1 MFSLTNYLLFLP
13 AVLVITLLPGP
24 DFAIVVKTALLSG
37 RRQALACVLGINCGV
52 AVHTIAAILG
62 ISAVI
67 AGSAELFA
75 VLKWAG
81 AAYLF
86 YLGLRSLLTV
96 PASLAL
102 GDSLALYAVPAAYSE
117 DGLYLAQWDAGELEP
132 MPACSGAMPLLRL
145 RLSSQGNNLGTLLE
159 VFKSEGVSYAQN

>member
-37 RRQALACVLGINCGV
+37 RRQALACALGINCGV

-86 YLGLRSLLTV
+86 YLGLRSLL
-96 PASLAL
+96 AS
-102 GDSLALYAVPAAYSE
+102 AVMNLMKTAPRLKLQLPPFRTPRPKRRPPPFE
-117 DGLYLAQWDAGELEP
+117 AGSF
-132 MPACSGAMPLLRL
+132 AI
-145 RLSSQGNNLGTLLE
+145 
-159 VFKSEGVSYAQN
+159 F

>member
-1 MFSLTNYLLFLP
+1 M
-13 AVLVITLLPGP
+13 
-24 DFAIVVKTALLSG
+24 D
-37 RRQALACVLGINCGV
+37 
-52 AVHTIAAILG
+52 IL
-62 ISAVI
+62 ISYD
-67 AGSAELFA
+67 S
-75 VLKWAG
+75 
-81 AAYLF
+81 
-86 YLGLRSLLTV
+86 LTV

-145 RLSSQGNNLGTLLE
+145 RLSSQGNDLGTLLE